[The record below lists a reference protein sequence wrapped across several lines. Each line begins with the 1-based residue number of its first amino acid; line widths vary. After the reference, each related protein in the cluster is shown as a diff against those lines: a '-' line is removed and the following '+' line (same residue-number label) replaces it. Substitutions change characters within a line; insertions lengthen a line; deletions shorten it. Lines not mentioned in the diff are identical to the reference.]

1 MVMGWESARTTAPYQ
16 TEDSSQLV
24 TFPMTDAEG
33 AMNVSLVVK
42 GLFPMNVT
50 IGLCLVKIF

>member
-1 MVMGWESARTTAPYQ
+1 
-16 TEDSSQLV
+16 LV

-42 GLFPMNVT
+42 GFVPQKVIT
-50 IGLCLVKIF
+50 GLWRVKICRILGKWNYHVLGLSS